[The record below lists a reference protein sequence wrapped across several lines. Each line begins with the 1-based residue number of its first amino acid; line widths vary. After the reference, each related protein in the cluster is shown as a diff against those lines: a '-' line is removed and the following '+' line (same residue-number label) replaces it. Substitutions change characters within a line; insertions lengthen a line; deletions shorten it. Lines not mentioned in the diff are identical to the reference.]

1 MDVLFLENTSFG
13 LVWFG
18 VGRRGIDEYVL
29 QVIGGAPGEFGF
41 GYYLTNLLIFV
52 VLQPA
57 LILLFFCLWRQERVK
72 NHRLTCKLALPSSV

>member
-29 QVIGGAPGEFGF
+29 QVIGFKGF
-41 GYYLTNLLIFV
+41 FEVISASFVALAQGVLI
-52 VLQPA
+52 
-57 LILLFFCLWRQERVK
+57 
-72 NHRLTCKLALPSSV
+72 KLARML